1 MADEARIREILQR
14 LFEYTGADVERAEE
28 LYHEDAVLE
37 FPQSGER
44 FEGRAAF
51 TEWRS
56 QYPVGADDLRY
67 RIGRTTVREDFSAVE
82 MTASYDRGKTWV
94 YGVQLAD
101 YRDDKIIRERI
112 YVADGWEA
120 PEWRA
125 KWRSDT
131 PAE

>member
-101 YRDDKIIRERI
+101 YREDKIIRERI

-125 KWRSDT
+125 KWRSET

>member
-56 QYPVGADDLRY
+56 NTRSERMTCVTESAARQCA
-67 RIGRTTVREDFSAVE
+67 RTSPQSR
-82 MTASYDRGKTWV
+82 
-94 YGVQLAD
+94 
-101 YRDDKIIRERI
+101 
-112 YVADGWEA
+112 
-120 PEWRA
+120 
-125 KWRSDT
+125 
-131 PAE
+131 

>member
-1 MADEARIREILQR
+1 MADEARIRAILDR
-14 LFEYTGADVERAEE
+14 LFEFTGADVARAEE

-44 FEGRAAF
+44 FEGRATF

-67 RIGRTTVREDFSAVE
+67 KIGRVTVREDFSAVE
-82 MTASYDRGKTWV
+82 MTASYDRGETWA

-112 YVADGWEA
+112 YVAEGWEA
-120 PEWRA
+120 PDWRA
-125 KWRSDT
+125 KWRSRT

>member
-101 YRDDKIIRERI
+101 YREDKIIRERI

-120 PEWRA
+120 PAWRA
-125 KWRSDT
+125 KWRSET